1 MKRTL
6 AALFMAL
13 LVCALAVTGMAET
26 YDKQAIMDAYNNR
39 DNSSATVTWS
49 YAENQ
54 PIDYPT
60 TIGAYYLS
68 NYLFEKSEGRINL
81 EVYYGAQ
88 LGDETSVLEQMQYGG
103 VSMARTS
110 MSPLCEFVPAMN
122 VLQMPYLYN
131 NGEHM
136 WKVLSGEI
144 GQSFLDQVEEA
155 TELKGLT
162 YYDAGSRNFYATKP
176 LNSMADLKGLTIRVQ
191 ESSLMQD
198 MMKAIGANSQA
209 MAFAEVYSALQT
221 GVVDGAE
228 NNMPSYYATAHYEV
242 AKNFICDEHTRVPE
256 VVTMSKV
263 IWNKLSAED
272 QALVVEAAK
281 AATECEKAV
290 WAAYETECRAM
301 VEAAGSTIVELD
313 AAGMKEFQDAV
324 AGLYDKYC
332 ADYTDIVE
340 AIRALGE

>member
-1 MKRTL
+1 MKKTL
-6 AALFMAL
+6 GAMLLALI
-13 LVCALAVTGMAET
+13 VCALAVTGMAET

-39 DNSSATVTWS
+39 DNSKATMVWS

-68 NYLFEKSEGRINL
+68 NYLWEKTDGRINL

-103 VSMARTS
+103 IELARTS

-131 NGEHM
+131 NADHM

-144 GQSFLDQVEEA
+144 GQSFLDQVELA

-162 YYDAGSRNFYATKP
+162 YYDAGARNFYATKP

-191 ESSLMQD
+191 ESALMMD
-198 MMKAIGANSQA
+198 MVAAVGGVAQP
-209 MAFAEVYSALQT
+209 MAFADVYSALQT
-221 GVVDGAE
+221 GVIDGAE
-228 NNMPSYYATAHYEV
+228 NSWPSFYTTAHYEV
-242 AKNFICDEHTRVPE
+242 AKNYIIDEHTRVPE
-256 VVTMSKV
+256 VVTASKV
-263 IWNKLSAED
+263 FWDKLSAED
-272 QALVVEAAK
+272 QALIVEAAK
-281 AATECEKAV
+281 AATECEKAI
-290 WAAYETECRAM
+290 WADYEKECRALI
-301 VEAAGSTIVELD
+301 EAAGCTIVELD
-313 AAGMKEFQDAV
+313 AAGVKEFQDAV
-324 AGLYDKYC
+324 AGLYDTFA
-332 ADYTDIVE
+332 ADYTDVV
-340 AIRALGE
+340 AQIRALGE